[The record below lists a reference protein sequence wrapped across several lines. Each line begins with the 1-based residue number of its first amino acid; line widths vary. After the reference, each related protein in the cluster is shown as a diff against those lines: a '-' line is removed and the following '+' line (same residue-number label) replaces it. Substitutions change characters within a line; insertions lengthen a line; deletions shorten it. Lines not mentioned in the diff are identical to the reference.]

1 MVPYVIRT
9 VYSDVLR
16 QYYYPRGSCNQY
28 RMRLKPILFIKT
40 QNSSESQICHSLA
53 IVFMVFAVETQT
65 VIVCLSDFIMT
76 SEEHWKNENISFQ
89 NVYEHMEHVK

>member
-1 MVPYVIRT
+1 
-9 VYSDVLR
+9 
-16 QYYYPRGSCNQY
+16 
-28 RMRLKPILFIKT
+28 MRLKPILFIKT
-40 QNSSESQICHSLA
+40 QNSSECQIGHSLA

-65 VIVCLSDFIMT
+65 VIVCLSDFMT